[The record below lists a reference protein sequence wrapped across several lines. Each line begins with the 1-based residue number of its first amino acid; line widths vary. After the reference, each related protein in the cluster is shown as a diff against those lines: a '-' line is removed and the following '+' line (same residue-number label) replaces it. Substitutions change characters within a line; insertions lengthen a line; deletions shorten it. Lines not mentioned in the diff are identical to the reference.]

1 MHGSGLLWR
10 GGEGIAEQ
18 SDVPPADRMKNRHKA
33 KATAARGPWKD
44 DYWFLSTRPLHGLAF
59 LLPLIVLYELGSIFY
74 LTDHAAGVATRI
86 KAEKMLGTFFESFG
100 ISVILIPGLMIVTV
114 LFIWHLVAKDRW
126 KVKPQVVGLMGLES
140 AAWVFP
146 LVLMAAIVT
155 NFAIRLA
162 TGHGAPA
169 ASEHTTQWM
178 HLAAA
183 GGELSAMSWQARL
196 SISLGAGL
204 YEELVFRLILISVV
218 HAILRDLLELKPWIA
233 NLVSI
238 ATSALAFAFYHDA
251 TIAGGVI
258 NWPSL
263 AFYTAAGAYF
273 AWIFMWRGFGIV
285 VGTHALYDVAV
296 LIIFNQS

>member
-1 MHGSGLLWR
+1 LCRQGSV
-10 GGEGIAEQ
+10 ITEQ
-18 SDVPPADRMKNRHKA
+18 SRVPTVDRVKNRHKA
-33 KATAARGPWKD
+33 KASAGRKPWKD

-100 ISVILIPGLMIVTV
+100 ISVLLLPGLMIITM

-126 KVKPQVVGLMGLES
+126 KMRPQVLGLMGLES
-140 AAWVFP
+140 ALWVLP
-146 LVLMAAIVT
+146 LVVLAGIVT

-162 TGHGAPA
+162 TGHGPPA
-169 ASEHTTQWM
+169 ASQDVQQWM
-178 HLAAA
+178 HLAAVP
-183 GGELSAMSWQARL
+183 GDINAMSWQARL

-204 YEELVFRLILISVV
+204 YEELVFRLILISIL
-218 HAILRDLLELKPWIA
+218 HAVLRDLLELKQWIA
-233 NLVSI
+233 VGVSV
-238 ATSALAFAFYHDA
+238 AVSALAFAFYHDG
-251 TIAGGVI
+251 TMSGGVI

-273 AWIFMWRGFGIV
+273 AMIFIWRGFGIV
-285 VGTHALYDVAV
+285 VGTHAFYDIAV

>member
-1 MHGSGLLWR
+1 M
-10 GGEGIAEQ
+10 IAEHLQ
-18 SDVPPADRMKNRHKA
+18 VPQADRMKNRHRA
-33 KATAARGPWKD
+33 KASAARGPWKD

-126 KVKPQVVGLMGLES
+126 RIRPAVMGLMGVES
-140 AAWVFP
+140 AAWVLP
-146 LVLMAAIVT
+146 LVVLAGIVT

-162 TGHGAPA
+162 TGHGAPS
-169 ASEHTTQWM
+169 ASEQVPQWM

-183 GGELSAMSWQARL
+183 GSDISAMSWQARL

-218 HAILRDLLELKPWIA
+218 HALLRDLLELKPWIA
-233 NLVSI
+233 NGVSVL
-238 ATSALAFAFYHDA
+238 ASALAFAFYHEA
-251 TIAGGVI
+251 TMTGGVI

-273 AWIFMWRGFGIV
+273 AVIFMWRGFGIV